1 MNPYR
6 LGTIVICLRMD
17 SQPHFYFIRGEA
29 HPLSGVQFSMLILYN
44 PHFKNTVFDSPDR
57 LFLER
62 EESSLAE
69 LLLQLS
75 QMKDS
80 IRKRNTS
87 LDTYVC
93 GYRQRLFSDY
103 YLKSN
108 PRFHPLLDYIAQ
120 PKNPKFQHP
129 PDDVIARAQ
138 RLQKIIYQELEGN
151 GLSVLN
157 TLPTT
162 GL

>member
-6 LGTIVICLRMD
+6 LGTIVIGLRAD
-17 SQPHFYFIRGEA
+17 THPNFYFIRQEI
-29 HPLSGVQFSMLILYN
+29 HPLSGPQLAMVILYN

-57 LFLER
+57 LFLEQ
-62 EESSLAE
+62 EESFLAE
-69 LLLQLS
+69 LLVHIS
-75 QMKDS
+75 QIQEGITEKNM
-80 IRKRNTS
+80 T
-87 LDTYVC
+87 LATYVY

-103 YLKSN
+103 YLNFN
-108 PRFHPLLDYIAQ
+108 PRFYPLLDYIAE

-138 RLQKIIYQELEGN
+138 HLQKIIYQELEGN
-151 GLSVLN
+151 RLSVLN

-162 GL
+162 DL

>member
-6 LGTIVICLRMD
+6 LGTIVIGLRMD
-17 SQPHFYFIRGEA
+17 AQPHFYFIRKQL
-29 HPLSGVQFSMLILYN
+29 HPLSGVQFAMLILYN
-44 PHFKNTVFDSPDR
+44 PHFKKTVFDSPDR
-57 LFLER
+57 LFLEQD
-62 EESSLAE
+62 ESSLAKF
-69 LLLQLS
+69 LVQVS
-75 QMKDS
+75 QIGNS
-80 IRKRNTS
+80 ITKRNTT

-103 YLKSN
+103 YLNFN
-108 PRFHPLLDYIAQ
+108 PRFYPLLDYIAE

-162 GL
+162 DL